1 MNRQFQIPQTTPQKL
16 QFKLWV
22 CGFCL
27 HSQETLSQRPPLSK
41 ILILTPSPCSDRAM
55 SELVAYYQKMSSAF
69 ISLDIQHFGA
79 EKISKPNE
87 ALIEKALKKE
97 AEKIDKV
104 IKPSDGVVLMSE
116 HAKSFSTLNLQTQFE
131 HWLEKFSRVCFVFGS
146 AYGLHSSLYQPQ
158 RLKLS
163 LSPLTMQ
170 HELALVVW
178 MEQLYRLM
186 TLKTGKRYHY

>member
-1 MNRQFQIPQTTPQKL
+1 M
-16 QFKLWV
+16 
-22 CGFCL
+22 
-27 HSQETLSQRPPLSK
+27 
-41 ILILTPSPCSDRAM
+41 
-55 SELVAYYQKMSSAF
+55 
-69 ISLDIQHFGA
+69 ISFEIKHFGA

-97 AEKIDKV
+97 AEKIDKFL
-104 IKPSDGVVLMSE
+104 KPKDGIILMSE
-116 HAKSFSTLNLQTQFE
+116 FGKTYPTLELQKQFE
-131 HWLEKFSRVCFVFGS
+131 KWLEKSPRLCFIFGS
-146 AYGLHSSLYQPQ
+146 AYGLHKSLYKPE